1 MKWLK
6 FHTSYIF
13 AYSMAQDELP
23 LAPGT
28 FEEGEQAGGIV
39 GGNVGRAL
47 RTVMSRGRAGNWPS
61 RRCAYDIL
69 MSKLGD
75 PVAPPD
81 FVENT
86 FLDHKKALTREEMI
100 TDRETDVILSRVKGQ
115 IDNICDKLFRYK
127 LFSHKDPLPSLRA
140 CYENKL
146 SEAGAFGELLMGFEM
161 PVSLDSDQLFGM
173 TWTAKE
179 GCQEIRFI
187 PGDDVVAEFQDY
199 VDDLWE
205 SRLDERLEAVPVPIL
220 EPLKVRMITKGQA
233 AEYYRTIE
241 LQKFMHSALRAHPI
255 FQYIG
260 HPIDDES
267 WVEAFRHHAELP
279 VGKFYVSG
287 DYKAATDNLRPEL
300 SIYAWEAICS
310 RTGIWQDGY
319 KRLIDTPYAALG
331 RKALCGHRLHYPDEV
346 VVDQTWGQL
355 MGSPMSFPILCL
367 VNAAATLAA
376 LDWRFAKNLPLRVN
390 GDDIGFI
397 ADDHEYWLWKKFT
410 GACGLEFSIG
420 KNYTSREFLIINSEL
435 RRPPEGG
442 MVWRYNQVGYEGV
455 PDSDDDPWRCTI
467 RWVQQLKPWK
477 LEGFLNQ
484 SILYHR
490 VKKGVDAGQEKDVY
504 WTDLESLSHEAIRGI
519 PDKSQWRVLSIFLKA
534 HASVLEETPP
544 LCNIWFPRSLGGAGV
559 AIPYGKTLS
568 ELCGTRQPDLLE
580 KQQKV
585 AAYLACNPNARLKR
599 VCPFKRLIG
608 KVSETLDDILRL
620 SNQQVKPVLR
630 NKPLRREQKTMLGGK
645 TLLGYLIRGLSGE
658 TSLGGELR
666 KESTAEDQTGRMHR
680 KESLYLRHKFFN
692 WTRNALHTSL
702 EPMRFDHISGY
713 QEHLEMYAHIE
724 LLSEGPTS
732 RKLDHSGVPFEKAD
746 LEGGL
751 SELR

>member
-23 LAPGT
+23 PPPGAY
-28 FEEGEQAGGIV
+28 EEGEQAGGIV
-39 GGNVGRAL
+39 GGDVGRAL
-47 RTVMSRGRAGNWPS
+47 RTVMSRGRSGNWPA

-75 PVAPPD
+75 PVAPD
-81 FVENT
+81 AFVQQT
-86 FLDHKKALTREEMI
+86 YLDHKKALTKQEEI
-100 TDRETDVILSRVKGQ
+100 TDRETDVILSRVRGKIDEICGQ
-115 IDNICDKLFRYK
+115 LFRYRV
-127 LFSHKDPLPSLRA
+127 FDHRDPLPSLRA

-146 SEAGAFGELLMGFEM
+146 SEGGAFGELLKGF
-161 PVSLDSDQLFGM
+161 SLPTTLQNDELFGM
-173 TWTAKE
+173 IWDAKE
-179 GCQEIRFI
+179 GVSEIRFI
-187 PGDDVVAEFQDY
+187 PGDDVVADFQDY
-199 VDDLWE
+199 VDDLWVP
-205 SRLDERLEAVPVPIL
+205 RLDERLEAVPVPIL

-233 AEYYRTIE
+233 AEYYRTLE
-241 LQKFMHSALRAHPI
+241 MQKFMHTTLRAHPI

-260 HPIDDES
+260 HPIDDDS
-267 WVEAFRHHAELP
+267 WVEAFGTKAELP

-300 SIYAWEAICS
+300 SLYAWDAICS
-310 RTGIWQDGY
+310 RAGVWYQGRVE
-319 KRLIDTPYAALG
+319 RLLDTPYAALG

-376 LDWRFAKNLPLRVN
+376 LDWRFRKDLPLRVN

-410 GACGLEFSIG
+410 KACGLEFSVG

-442 MVWRYNQVGYEGV
+442 TVWRCESTGFEGS
-455 PDSDDDPWRCTI
+455 PDSDDDPWRETI
-467 RWVQQLKPWK
+467 QWSEHPRPWT

-490 VKKGVDAGQEKDVY
+490 VKKGVDAGEEKDVY

-519 PDKSQWRVLSIFLKA
+519 PEHAQWKVLSIFLKA
-534 HASVLEETPP
+534 HSSVIEETPP
-544 LCNIWFPRSLGGAGV
+544 LCNIWFPKSLGGAGV
-559 AIPYGKTLS
+559 AIPHGKTLS

-585 AAYLACNPNARLKR
+585 ASYLACDPKQRMKR
-599 VCPFKRLIG
+599 VCRSKQLVG
-608 KVSETLDDILRL
+608 KISEALDDVLRM
-620 SNQQVKPVLR
+620 SNRQVKPVLR
-630 NKPLRREQKTMLGGK
+630 NKPLRREQKTMIGGK
-645 TLLGYLIRGLSGE
+645 TLLGYLLRGLSGE

-666 KESTAEDQTGRMHR
+666 KESTHEDQTGRMHR
-680 KESLYLRHKFFN
+680 KETAYLRQKYFN
-692 WTRNALHTSL
+692 WTRAALHTSL
-702 EPMRFDHISGY
+702 EPMRLDHISEY
-713 QEHLEMYAHIE
+713 QEHLEMFAYIE

-732 RKLDHSGVPFEKAD
+732 RKLDQSMVPTIMPD
-746 LEGGL
+746 LSDC
-751 SELR
+751 SE